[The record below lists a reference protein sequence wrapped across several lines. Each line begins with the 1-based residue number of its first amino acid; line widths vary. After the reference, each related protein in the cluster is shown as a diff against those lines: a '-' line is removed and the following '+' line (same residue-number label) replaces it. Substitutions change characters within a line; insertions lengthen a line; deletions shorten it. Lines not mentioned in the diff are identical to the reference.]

1 VVIVDERSGTQSPLI
16 KAFVDRFGI
25 VKDAS
30 TSATSNQPGQLPS
43 DRLLSDNLVL
53 TAYGQFDF
61 SRCVGA
67 IIVGHEVCITAQDM
81 HQEGGAIQAQ
91 KLLSINASGKVRG
104 SGSYSG
110 GTSVAIVARSVDL

>member
-53 TAYGQFDF
+53 TA
-61 SRCVGA
+61 
-67 IIVGHEVCITAQDM
+67 
-81 HQEGGAIQAQ
+81 
-91 KLLSINASGKVRG
+91 
-104 SGSYSG
+104 
-110 GTSVAIVARSVDL
+110 